1 MFNWFRNNAEDY
13 FTPHQKSVIV
23 AAVKQ
28 AEKQTSGE
36 VRVFIESKC
45 SYVNAIDRAKE
56 LFDKLDMHNTEERN
70 AVIVYVAIKHRQL
83 AIFGDAGIYEKVGQK
98 FWDEQLK
105 EMLQYFNRE
114 DFVEGIATVVS
125 EIGEALHQHFPYQK
139 NDVNELPDDIV
150 FGK

>member
-45 SYVNAIDRAKE
+45 ISKLEYIGMFLIDE
-56 LFDKLDMHNTEERN
+56 SFYMLNTLT
-70 AVIVYVAIKHRQL
+70 VCL
-83 AIFGDAGIYEKVGQK
+83 KV
-98 FWDEQLK
+98 F
-105 EMLQYFNRE
+105 
-114 DFVEGIATVVS
+114 
-125 EIGEALHQHFPYQK
+125 
-139 NDVNELPDDIV
+139 
-150 FGK
+150 

>member
-1 MFNWFRNNAEDY
+1 MFNWFRDKTEDY
-13 FTPHQKSVIV
+13 FTPHQKDVIV
-23 AAVKQ
+23 AAVRQ

-56 LFDKLDMHNTEERN
+56 LFEKLDMHKTEERN

-105 EMLQYFNRE
+105 QMLQHFNRE
-114 DFVEGIATVVS
+114 DFVEGIATVVNH
-125 EIGEALHQHFPYQK
+125 IGQALYQHFPYQK

>member
-1 MFNWFRNNAEDY
+1 MFNWFRNKAEDY

-23 AAVKQ
+23 AAIKQ

-56 LFDKLDMHNTEERN
+56 LFEKLDMHKTEERN
-70 AVIVYVAIKHRQL
+70 AVIVYVALKHRQL

-105 EMLQYFNRE
+105 QMLQHFNRE
-114 DFVEGIATVVS
+114 DFVQGIATVVNK
-125 EIGEALHQHFPYQK
+125 IGQALYQHFPYQK
-139 NDVNELPDDIV
+139 NDLNELPDDIV

>member
-56 LFDKLDMHNTEERN
+56 LFDKLDMHKTEERN

-105 EMLQYFNRE
+105 QMLQYFNRE

>member
-98 FWDEQLK
+98 FWDEQLRQ
-105 EMLQYFNRE
+105 MLQYFNRE

>member
-56 LFDKLDMHNTEERN
+56 LFDKLDMHKTEERN

>member
-105 EMLQYFNRE
+105 QMLQYFNRE

>member
-13 FTPHQKSVIV
+13 FTLHQKSVIV

-56 LFDKLDMHNTEERN
+56 LFDKLDMHKTEERN

-105 EMLQYFNRE
+105 QMLQYFNRE